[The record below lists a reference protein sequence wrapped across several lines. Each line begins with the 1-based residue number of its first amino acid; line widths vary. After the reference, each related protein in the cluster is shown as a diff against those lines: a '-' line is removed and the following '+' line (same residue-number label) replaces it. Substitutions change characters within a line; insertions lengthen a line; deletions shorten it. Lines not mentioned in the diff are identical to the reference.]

1 MIITGNKLLLK
12 IKIRKMIKVK
22 IFNESKF
29 LGSDYLPEYKSM
41 GASGVDL
48 RADIEED
55 IVLHPMQRI
64 LISSGLRLSIPQG
77 YEAQVRSRSGL
88 TVKNGVIVLSPG
100 TIDSD
105 FRGVVGIPLANLG
118 SEDFVIHRG
127 DRVAQLVFQKVEIAC
142 FEPVTCIQELGATD
156 RGDGGFGHTGVK

>member
-1 MIITGNKLLLK
+1 
-12 IKIRKMIKVK
+12 MIKVR

-29 LGSDYLPEYKSM
+29 LGSEYLPEYKSL

-48 RADIEED
+48 RADIGED
-55 IVLHPMQRI
+55 IVLHPMQRM
-64 LISSGLRLSIPQG
+64 LISTGLRMTIPQN

-105 FRGVVGIPLANLG
+105 YRGVIGVPLANLG
-118 SEDFVIHRG
+118 DEDFVIHKG
-127 DRVAQLVFQKVEIAC
+127 DRIAQLVFQKVERAW
-142 FEPVTCIQELGATD
+142 FEGVSSIEALGFTD

>member
-1 MIITGNKLLLK
+1 
-12 IKIRKMIKVK
+12 MIKVR

-29 LGSDYLPEYKSM
+29 LGSEYLLEYKSL

-48 RADIEED
+48 RADIGED
-55 IVLHPMQRI
+55 IVLHPMQRM
-64 LISSGLRLSIPQG
+64 LISTGLRMAIPQN

-105 FRGVVGIPLANLG
+105 YRGVIGVPLANLG
-118 SEDFVIHRG
+118 DEDFVIHKG
-127 DRVAQLVFQKVEIAC
+127 DRIAQLVFQKVERAW
-142 FEPVTCIQELGATD
+142 FEGVSSIEALGLTD
-156 RGDGGFGHTGVK
+156 RGEGGFGHTGVK

>member
-1 MIITGNKLLLK
+1 
-12 IKIRKMIKVK
+12 MIKVR

-29 LGSDYLPEYKSM
+29 LEPNYLPEYKSL

-48 RADIEED
+48 RADIDED
-55 IVLHPMQRI
+55 IVLHPMQRM
-64 LISSGLRLSIPQG
+64 LISTGLRLAIPKN

-105 FRGVVGIPLANLG
+105 YRGVVGVPLANLG
-118 SEDFVIHRG
+118 DEDFVIHRG
-127 DRVAQLVFQKVEIAC
+127 DRIAQLVFQRVERVY
-142 FEPVTCIQELGATD
+142 FEGVASVNALGLTD
-156 RGDGGFGHTGVK
+156 RGDGGFGHTGVE

>member
-1 MIITGNKLLLK
+1 
-12 IKIRKMIKVK
+12 MIKVR
-22 IFNESKF
+22 IFNESRF
-29 LGSDYLPEYKSM
+29 LESDYLPEYKSL

-55 IVLHPMQRI
+55 IVLHPMKRM
-64 LISSGLRLSIPQG
+64 LVSTGLRMAIPQG
-77 YEAQVRSRSGL
+77 CEAQVRSRSGL

-105 FRGVVGIPLANLG
+105 YRGIIGVPIANLG
-118 SEDFVIHRG
+118 DEDFVIHRG
-127 DRVAQLVFQKVEIAC
+127 DRIAQLVFQKVEQAE
-142 FEPVTCIQELGATD
+142 FEGVTSIEALGFTD

>member
-1 MIITGNKLLLK
+1 
-12 IKIRKMIKVK
+12 MIKVR

-29 LGSDYLPEYKSM
+29 LGSEYIKEYKSL

-48 RADIEED
+48 RADIGED
-55 IVLHPMQRI
+55 IVLHPMQRM
-64 LISSGLRLSIPQG
+64 LISTGLRMTIPQN

-105 FRGVVGIPLANLG
+105 YRGVIGVPLANLG
-118 SEDFVIHRG
+118 DEDFVIHKG
-127 DRVAQLVFQKVEIAC
+127 DRIAQLVFQKVERAW
-142 FEPVTCIQELGATD
+142 FEGVSSIEALGFTD

>member
-1 MIITGNKLLLK
+1 
-12 IKIRKMIKVK
+12 MIKVK
-22 IFNESKF
+22 IFNESRF
-29 LGSDYLPEYKSM
+29 LEPKYFQEYKSL

-55 IVLHPMQRI
+55 IVLHPMQRR
-64 LISSGLRLSIPQG
+64 LISTGLRMAIPQN

-105 FRGVVGIPLANLG
+105 YRGIIGVPLANLG
-118 SEDFVIHRG
+118 DEDFVIHKG
-127 DRVAQLVFQKVEIAC
+127 DRIAQLVFQKVEKVW
-142 FEPVTCIQELGATD
+142 FEGVGSVKALGLTD

>member
-1 MIITGNKLLLK
+1 
-12 IKIRKMIKVK
+12 MIKVR

-29 LGSDYLPEYKSM
+29 LEPNYLPEYKSL

-48 RADIEED
+48 RADIDED
-55 IVLHPMQRI
+55 IVLHPMQRM
-64 LISSGLRLSIPQG
+64 LISTGLRLAIPKN

-105 FRGVVGIPLANLG
+105 YRGVVGVPLANLG
-118 SEDFVIHRG
+118 DEDFVIHRG
-127 DRVAQLVFQKVEIAC
+127 DRIAQLVFQRVERVY
-142 FEPVTCIQELGATD
+142 FEGVTSVNALGLTD
-156 RGDGGFGHTGVK
+156 RGDGGFGHTGVE

>member
-1 MIITGNKLLLK
+1 
-12 IKIRKMIKVK
+12 MIKVR

-29 LGSDYLPEYKSM
+29 LEPKYFPEYKSL

-48 RADIEED
+48 RADIGED
-55 IVLHPMQRI
+55 IVLHPMQRM
-64 LISSGLRLSIPQG
+64 LISTGLRMAIPQN

-105 FRGVVGIPLANLG
+105 YRGIIGVPLANLG
-118 SEDFVIHRG
+118 DEDFVIHRG
-127 DRVAQLVFQKVEIAC
+127 DRIAQLVFQKVEKIW
-142 FEPVTCIQELGATD
+142 FEGVGSIEALGLTD
-156 RGDGGFGHTGVK
+156 RGEGGFGHTGVK

>member
-1 MIITGNKLLLK
+1 
-12 IKIRKMIKVK
+12 MIKVK
-22 IFNESKF
+22 IFNESRF
-29 LGSDYLPEYKSM
+29 LEPKYLPEYKSL

-55 IVLHPMQRI
+55 IVLHPMQRL
-64 LISSGLRLSIPQG
+64 LISTGLRMAIPQN

-105 FRGVVGIPLANLG
+105 YRGIIGVPLANLG
-118 SEDFVIHRG
+118 DEDFVIHRG
-127 DRVAQLVFQKVEIAC
+127 DRIAQLVFQKVEKAW
-142 FEPVTCIQELGATD
+142 FEGVGSVKALGLTD

>member
-1 MIITGNKLLLK
+1 
-12 IKIRKMIKVK
+12 MIKVR

-29 LGSDYLPEYKSM
+29 LEPNYLPEYKSL

-48 RADIEED
+48 RADIDED
-55 IVLHPMQRI
+55 IVLHPMQRM
-64 LISSGLRLSIPQG
+64 LISTGLRLAIPKN

-105 FRGVVGIPLANLG
+105 YRGVVGVPLANLG
-118 SEDFVIHRG
+118 DEDFVIHRG
-127 DRVAQLVFQKVEIAC
+127 DRIAQLVFQRVERVY
-142 FEPVTCIQELGATD
+142 FEGVTSVNALGFTD
-156 RGDGGFGHTGVK
+156 RGDGGFGHTGVE

>member
-1 MIITGNKLLLK
+1 
-12 IKIRKMIKVK
+12 MIKVR

-29 LGSDYLPEYKSM
+29 LGSEYLPEYKSW

-55 IVLHPMQRI
+55 IVLHPMQRM
-64 LISSGLRLSIPQG
+64 LISTGLRMAIPQN

-105 FRGVVGIPLANLG
+105 YRGIIGVPLANLG
-118 SEDFVIHRG
+118 DEDFVIHRG
-127 DRVAQLVFQKVEIAC
+127 DRIAQLVFQRVERAW
-142 FEPVTCIQELGATD
+142 FEGVSSIEALGLTD
-156 RGDGGFGHTGVK
+156 RGEGGFGHTGVK

>member
-1 MIITGNKLLLK
+1 
-12 IKIRKMIKVK
+12 MIKVR
-22 IFNESKF
+22 IFNESRF
-29 LGSDYLPEYKSM
+29 LESKYLPEYKSL

-55 IVLHPMQRI
+55 IVLHPMQRL
-64 LISSGLRLSIPQG
+64 LISTGLRMAIPQN

-105 FRGVVGIPLANLG
+105 YRGIIAIPLANLG
-118 SEDFVIHRG
+118 DEDFVIHRG
-127 DRVAQLVFQKVEIAC
+127 DRIAQLVFQKVEKVW
-142 FEPVTCIQELGATD
+142 FEDVGSIEALGLTD
-156 RGDGGFGHTGVK
+156 RGEGGFGHTGVK

>member
-1 MIITGNKLLLK
+1 
-12 IKIRKMIKVK
+12 MIKVR

-29 LGSDYLPEYKSM
+29 LEPSYLPEYKSL

-48 RADIEED
+48 RADIDED
-55 IVLHPMQRI
+55 IVLHPMQRM
-64 LISSGLRLSIPQG
+64 LISTGLRLAIPKN

-105 FRGVVGIPLANLG
+105 YRGVVGVPLANLG
-118 SEDFVIHRG
+118 DEDFVIHRG
-127 DRVAQLVFQKVEIAC
+127 DRIAQLVFQRVERVY
-142 FEPVTCIQELGATD
+142 FEGVTSVNALGFTD
-156 RGDGGFGHTGVK
+156 RGDGGFGHTGVE

>member
-1 MIITGNKLLLK
+1 
-12 IKIRKMIKVK
+12 MIKVR

-29 LGSDYLPEYKSM
+29 LGSEYLPEYKSL

-48 RADIEED
+48 RADIGED
-55 IVLHPMQRI
+55 IVLHPMQRM
-64 LISSGLRLSIPQG
+64 LISTGLRMAIPQN

-105 FRGVVGIPLANLG
+105 YRGVIGVPLANLG
-118 SEDFVIHRG
+118 DEDFVIHKG
-127 DRVAQLVFQKVEIAC
+127 DRIAQLVFQKVERTW
-142 FEPVTCIQELGATD
+142 FEGVSSIEALGLTD
-156 RGDGGFGHTGVK
+156 RGEGGFGHTGVK

>member
-1 MIITGNKLLLK
+1 
-12 IKIRKMIKVK
+12 MIKVR

-29 LGSDYLPEYKSM
+29 LEPEYLPEYKSL

-55 IVLHPMQRI
+55 VVLHPMQRM
-64 LISSGLRLSIPQG
+64 LISTGLRLAIPKH

-105 FRGVVGIPLANLG
+105 YRGVVGVPLANLG
-118 SEDFVIHRG
+118 DEDFVIYRG
-127 DRVAQLVFQKVEIAC
+127 DRIAQLVFQKVERVC
-142 FEPVTCIQELGATD
+142 FEGVRSVDALGFTD
-156 RGDGGFGHTGVK
+156 RGDGGFGHTGVE

>member
-1 MIITGNKLLLK
+1 MIRVRIL
-12 IKIRKMIKVK
+12 
-22 IFNESKF
+22 NECKF
-29 LGSDYLPEYKSM
+29 LEPTYVPEYKSL

-55 IVLHPMQRI
+55 IVLHPMQRV
-64 LISSGLRLSIPQG
+64 LISSGLRPSIPQG

-88 TVKNGVIVLSPG
+88 TVKNGVIVLSTG

-127 DRVAQLVFQKVEIAC
+127 DRVAQLVFQKVEKAC
-142 FEPVTCIQELGATD
+142 FELVTCVQELGATD

>member
-1 MIITGNKLLLK
+1 
-12 IKIRKMIKVK
+12 MIKVR

-29 LGSDYLPEYKSM
+29 LGSEYLSEYKSL

-48 RADIEED
+48 RADIGED
-55 IVLHPMQRI
+55 IVLHPMQRM
-64 LISSGLRLSIPQG
+64 LISTGLRMAIPQN

-105 FRGVVGIPLANLG
+105 YRGVIGVPLANLG
-118 SEDFVIHRG
+118 DEDFVIHKG
-127 DRVAQLVFQKVEIAC
+127 DRIAQLVFQKVERAW
-142 FEPVTCIQELGATD
+142 FEGVSSIEALGLTD
-156 RGDGGFGHTGVK
+156 RGEGGFGHTGVR